1 VDKSLLC
8 EESVMR
14 KQLQDLLLEN
24 LKWSEMEIKID
35 QNQQEPQM
43 LMIRVFQHNLPV
55 AMVYVRNSGTEDKL
69 ALYLRGSSELTEL
82 LDSLAKKVYSYLMI
96 FFKNKNSL
104 MARAEQSILHSLSH
118 ETKQS
123 IELKGREF
131 EEVPIDRLLHEMS
144 SRQKLIKKDKGMWCI
159 TDLGRTLI
167 NHYKHLE

>member
-1 VDKSLLC
+1 
-8 EESVMR
+8 MR

-24 LKWSEMEIKID
+24 LNWSEMEIKID

-69 ALYLRGSSELTEL
+69 ALYLRGSREITDQ
-82 LDSLAKKVYSYLMI
+82 LDSLAKKIYGYLMI
-96 FFKNKNSL
+96 SFKNKNSL

-118 ETKQS
+118 ETRQT
-123 IELKGREF
+123 IELKGQEF

-167 NHYKHLE
+167 NHSEHSE